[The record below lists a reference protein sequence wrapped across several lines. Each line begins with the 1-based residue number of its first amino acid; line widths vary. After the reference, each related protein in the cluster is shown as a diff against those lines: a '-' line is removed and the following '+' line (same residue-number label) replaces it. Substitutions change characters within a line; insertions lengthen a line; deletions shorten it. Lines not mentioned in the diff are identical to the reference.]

1 MREASRGKERLNHIL
16 EAIKNIE
23 QYSSG
28 KTFND
33 VADDKLLRHA
43 LTWNI
48 QVIGEAAN
56 NITKEFT
63 AIHIET
69 NWRGIT
75 GMRHVLV
82 HDYYQIDAEELW
94 NVIENDLQPLKQQ
107 IEQYLSEMD
116 EIK

>member
-1 MREASRGKERLNHIL
+1 MREASRDRERLNHIL
-16 EAIKNIE
+16 EAINNIE

-28 KTFND
+28 KTFDD
-33 VADDKLLRHA
+33 VAGDKLLRHA

-56 NITKEFT
+56 NLTKEFRT
-63 AIHIET
+63 NHTDT

-82 HDYYQIDAEELW
+82 YDYYQIDEEELW
-94 NVIENDLQPLKQQ
+94 NVIENDL
-107 IEQYLSEMD
+107 
-116 EIK
+116 